1 MHVFKFKE
9 SGDNSLPWMEEM
21 NNSAQQH
28 RRAFGKRLLIICAST
43 RVETHFGKIRAIL
56 SALCKA
62 SLKV

>member
-1 MHVFKFKE
+1 MHVFKFKK

-28 RRAFGKRLLIICAST
+28 RRAFGKRLLIILCFDTSRNSLWKDKA
-43 RVETHFGKIRAIL
+43 VF